1 MERWGGGGVIF
12 FNCFIIGT
20 VGTIVVMESLG
31 AWDSE
36 AFKAFSQVASR
47 LAVCGH
53 CGDAL

>member
-1 MERWGGGGVIF
+1 MKCNCVCVGGGLF
-12 FNCFIIGT
+12 SFIGT

-31 AWDSE
+31 ARDSE

-47 LAVCGH
+47 LTVCGH

>member
-1 MERWGGGGVIF
+1 MGGGLFSFIAL
-12 FNCFIIGT
+12 IIGT

-47 LAVCGH
+47 LAICGH